1 MHNSLQPRKIFIAS
15 CLEKINPK
23 LQVYNETLSLH
34 ITQLE
39 TKVGGQG
46 ETVEFHACYR
56 LHCLSP
62 SGHLIHTD
70 T

>member
-23 LQVYNETLSLH
+23 LEVYNETLSLH

-39 TKVGGQG
+39 TKVGGG
-46 ETVEFHACYR
+46 GKR
-56 LHCLSP
+56 LSSMLLQVKLSLP
-62 SGHLIHTD
+62 QWSSYPH
-70 T
+70 